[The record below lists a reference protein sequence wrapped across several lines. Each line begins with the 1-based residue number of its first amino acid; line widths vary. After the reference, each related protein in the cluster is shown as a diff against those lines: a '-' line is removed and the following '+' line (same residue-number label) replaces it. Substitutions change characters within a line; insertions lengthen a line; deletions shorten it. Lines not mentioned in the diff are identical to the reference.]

1 MGLIVCHDCE
11 QDIGESARVCPHCGA
26 VQTEKTRAS
35 GKTRRRQIIVHGTT
49 AVVLCALGGLLG
61 GLTGTALS
69 VTDEGM
75 ALAVI
80 AGGVVGFLSGS
91 FLGYWLAERATK
103 A

>member
-26 VQTEKTRAS
+26 VQTEQTRAS
-35 GKTRRRQIIVHGTT
+35 GKTRRRQIILHGTT

-61 GLTGTALS
+61 GLTGTALGAA
-69 VTDEGM
+69 DEGM

-80 AGGVVGFLSGS
+80 VGGMVGFVAGS
-91 FLGYWLAERATK
+91 VLGFWVAERATK
-103 A
+103 E